1 MHGTLGKLSGGGTG
15 LEESERA
22 MDCSGLSAHL
32 RGHTPTEGCR
42 WVAFGPVPVSGW
54 WEAAG

>member
-15 LEESERA
+15 LEGSGRA
-22 MDCSGLSAHL
+22 MYCSGLSAHL
-32 RGHTPTEGCR
+32 RGHSPTEGHR
-42 WVAFGPVPVSGW
+42 WVAFGPVPICGW